1 MGLSPFFKLR
11 EQATKEIIAL
21 LDSVV
26 FGTNGAHYRHVD
38 TKAKISQADNPLF
51 LSLER
56 NKNVLGNITFCRRD
70 TSWYIRYFAFSKR
83 VQSTGKSKSKAEGN
97 GVLKRELAHFFDDV
111 FKGEYSAPP
120 HSFYAYIDPQ
130 NEKSL
135 WMSENFG
142 FEKKAEISTQTFSR
156 IHPKLKVPIQ
166 KVEQWSEVRAFV
178 SSQFGSQDYY
188 FESQVN
194 KPPYYVWK
202 SESNEILGFAKSS
215 TAHWE
220 IKRFPG
226 KLGAVLIKIL
236 PFIPGL
242 KKVIKPKN
250 HVFLAPEAVYV
261 KNPKQLGIFLE
272 SILHLENQKLMIW
285 WVDVNNPSYMASFGC
300 TNWGFL
306 NKLIG
311 TIPTHLVVKRNP
323 RVTQSTDSTNSV
335 YTSGFDFI

>member
-1 MGLSPFFKLR
+1 MGLNPIFKLR
-11 EQATKEIIAL
+11 EQATKELTSL
-21 LDSVV
+21 LDSTV
-26 FGTNGAHYRHVD
+26 FGTNGARYRHAD

-70 TSWYIRYFAFSKR
+70 TSWYIRYFAFSKWI
-83 VQSTGKSKSKAEGN
+83 QSAGKLKSNAGGS
-97 GVLKRELAHFFDDV
+97 GVLKRELTCFFDDV
-111 FKGEYSAPP
+111 FKGKYGKPP
-120 HSFYAYIDPQ
+120 QSFYAYIDPQ

-142 FEKKAEISTQTFSR
+142 FEKKAEIKTQTFSR
-156 IHPKLKVPIQ
+156 INPKLKVTIQ
-166 KVEQWSEVRAFV
+166 IVEEWSEVKEFV
-178 SSQFGSQDYY
+178 KSHFGSQTYY

-202 SESNEILGFAKSS
+202 SESNEVLGFAKMS

-226 KLGAVLIKIL
+226 KLGGVLIKMI

-261 KNPKQLGIFLE
+261 KNPKQLGMFLE
-272 SILHLENQKLMIW
+272 SVLTLEKQNLMIW
-285 WVDVNNPSYMASFGC
+285 WVDANNPSYMASCGC
-300 TNWGFL
+300 TNWGVL

-311 TIPTHLVVKRNP
+311 IIPAHLVVKRNP
-323 RVTQSTDSTNSV
+323 RVIQNVDSINSF
-335 YTSGFDFI
+335 YTSGFDFS